1 MDENRLARS
10 VRRGKRFNYICF
22 SILIIFT
29 LTAAVAVILY
39 MTRPLSDSV
48 TLESEESAL
57 GGESIL
63 VKTSS
68 GYYEIDGSSAFSDL
82 FRLDEWTSCDQFPDV
97 EVVATL
103 HFGELY
109 EMYLHGDGKVSF
121 FDGYARL
128 GTRQTAY
135 YEVPAGIAEE
145 VIGYIEENGT
155 VRTLGDGAIAMS
167 TFFK

>member
-48 TLESEESAL
+48 TLESAESVL

-63 VKTSS
+63 VKTSG

-82 FRLDEWTSCDQFPDV
+82 FRLDEWASCDQFPDV

-109 EMYLHGDGKVSF
+109 ELYLHGDGKASF
-121 FDGYARL
+121 FDGYSRS

-135 YEVPAGIAEE
+135 YDVPAGIAEE